1 MNLLRGVAAGY
12 VLSDLLEVC
21 GKHSFP
27 LILQSSQMKIH
38 VSNVILATVKL
49 SLNLSKHN
57 EDLYLSD
64 FCQDQMVRKDPKIN
78 CGITCYA
85 MQIISDHTIHLKT
98 TTLIRFYVYSL
109 DAGQI
114 LKSVAT

>member
-27 LILQSSQMKIH
+27 LILQPSQKKIH

-57 EDLYLSD
+57 EDLYLPD
-64 FCQDQMVRKDPKIN
+64 FCQDQMVRKDPKIK
-78 CGITCYA
+78 CGISCYA
-85 MQIISDHTIHLKT
+85 MQIISGHTIHLKT

>member
-1 MNLLRGVAAGY
+1 
-12 VLSDLLEVC
+12 VLSNLLEVC
-21 GKHSFP
+21 GKHSLP
-27 LILQSSQMKIH
+27 LILQPSQKKIH

-57 EDLYLSD
+57 KDLYLPY
-64 FCQDQMVRKDPKIN
+64 FCQDQMVLKDPKIK
-78 CGITCYA
+78 CGISCYA
-85 MQIISDHTIHLKT
+85 MQIIPGHTIHLNT

>member
-1 MNLLRGVAAGY
+1 
-12 VLSDLLEVC
+12 LSDLLEVC
-21 GKHSFP
+21 DKHSFP
-27 LILQSSQMKIH
+27 PDPPAIAKEIH

-64 FCQDQMVRKDPKIN
+64 FCQDQMVRKDPKIK
-78 CGITCYA
+78 CGISCYA
-85 MQIISDHTIHLKT
+85 MQIISGHTIHLKT